1 MIYENVFI
9 VAAVATTKV
18 LCISRKLQY
27 HVASGKGLVSLPRLW
42 HLARFA
48 RTDRVCLP
56 RPKIDQTGFCE
67 IKILQVQC
75 RGNQIVA
82 FKLLISIAGCIPIVL
97 FIYWFYLIC
106 CNIPR
111 SLVTSSV
118 AAPAISPNIHFVVQS
133 ATADTNTLGRE
144 LNFH

>member
-1 MIYENVFI
+1 MYIYI

-56 RPKIDQTGFCE
+56 SPKIDQ
-67 IKILQVQC
+67 
-75 RGNQIVA
+75 
-82 FKLLISIAGCIPIVL
+82 AG
-97 FIYWFYLIC
+97 
-106 CNIPR
+106 
-111 SLVTSSV
+111 LVKTKFRRSSV
-118 AAPAISPNIHFVVQS
+118 GQSDRSIQATHIHSRLHPNCAVHRS
-133 ATADTNTLGRE
+133 SWTTNLG
-144 LNFH
+144 FGI